1 MSKKDELWNYPY
13 EGVCCH
19 RRMSR
24 QARAAQFAP
33 FAALEGYEEAVA
45 EASRYIEEKP
55 EFFEEQRQELD
66 RIWQDVC
73 RRGLEHSRLRI
84 TYFQEDLRKRGG
96 TWRTEIIVKIKISR
110 PESLEIPIH
119 IPPVF
124 EQNIHFV
131 IYYPYGTAIT
141 VGG

>member
-1 MSKKDELWNYPY
+1 MSERDELWNYPY

-45 EASRYIEEKP
+45 E
-55 EFFEEQRQELD
+55 LD
-66 RIWQDVC
+66 QVWQDVC
-73 RRGLEHSRLRI
+73 RRGLDHSRLRI

-96 TWRTEIIVKIKISR
+96 TWRTEIIQCRKIDRDRRYLITQDGQKISLDCICQVS
-110 PESLEIPIH
+110 PE
-119 IPPVF
+119 
-124 EQNIHFV
+124 
-131 IYYPYGTAIT
+131 
-141 VGG
+141 